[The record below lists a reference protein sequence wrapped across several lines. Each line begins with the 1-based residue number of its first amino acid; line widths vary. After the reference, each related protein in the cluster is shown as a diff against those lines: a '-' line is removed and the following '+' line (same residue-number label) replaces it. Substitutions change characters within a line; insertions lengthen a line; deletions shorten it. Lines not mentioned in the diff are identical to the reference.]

1 MEYYRKKGFHIA
13 CIIVFLLAMILN
25 EITEDR
31 LEAGGDADEVVVDRP
46 RLALTFD
53 DGPHSVHTEDLL
65 NGLKE
70 RGVTAT
76 FFLLG
81 CNIEGNEDI
90 VKRMNEEGHLIGNH
104 TYSHIQLTLIS
115 DEKASEE
122 ILKTNLKIFDITG
135 NIPEYLRP
143 PFGSF
148 SEELARAIDMDAV
161 LWDIDTLDW
170 KCKDSKHIVDYVCKN
185 AKDGDIILLHDIYKS
200 SVEAALEIVDY
211 FTAQGYEF
219 LTVDELILE

>member
-1 MEYYRKKGFHIA
+1 MYYYRKKGFHVT
-13 CIIVFLLAMILN
+13 CIIVLLTVLILAQVTVVSKETGGNAN
-25 EITEDR
+25 ELTTDP
-31 LEAGGDADEVVVDRP
+31 P

-65 NGLKE
+65 DGLKE
-70 RGVTAT
+70 RGVQAT

-90 VKRMNEEGHLIGNH
+90 VKRMEEEGHLIGNH
-104 TYSHIQLTLIS
+104 TYSHIQLTLLS

-135 NIPEYLRP
+135 YVPEYLRP

-148 SEELARAIDMDAV
+148 SEELACAIDMDAV

-170 KCKDSKHIVDYVCKN
+170 KCKDSKHIVEYVCKN

-211 FTAQGYEF
+211 FMAEGYEF
-219 LTVDELILE
+219 LTVDDLILE